1 MFIWF
6 ERSVSFYIKGTS
18 YEKALVLWQLQMQ
31 DYRCE
36 AAPYIMVSLK
46 AFATVVGQCYS
57 IKNIKLLLFTW
68 IDREAPHVFEALEP
82 QYFNFI
88 WIFINKYILTFSQ
101 INLSFRG
108 VLGKILLLYSCRES
122 CVLFLLWKLKEQSR
136 VFIQN
141 STLLVQREVDVET
154 NKQKTQRSCFSRWI
168 QCHYAQK
175 YDIMWY
181 CHSVSFI
188 SY

>member
-1 MFIWF
+1 MKKHWLFD
-6 ERSVSFYIKGTS
+6 Y
-18 YEKALVLWQLQMQ
+18 
-31 DYRCE
+31 YRCTVID
-36 AAPYIMVSLK
+36 AKPHHTSMVSQK

-57 IKNIKLLLFTW
+57 IKNIKLLLVTY
-68 IDREAPHVFEALEP
+68 IGRNVPHVFEALAP
-82 QYFNFI
+82 QNFNFTR
-88 WIFINKYILTFSQ
+88 ILMTFSQ
-101 INLSFRG
+101 INLPFSL
-108 VLGKILLLYSCRES
+108 VLGRILLLYSCKES
-122 CVLFLLWKLKEQSR
+122 CVLFFLWKFSKQSL